1 MIGVIS
7 VNGSPRADVLPDGR
21 LETWGIDSKTPL
33 GRCFVH
39 LSAFPST
46 ARFSRPC
53 RPSPSDGLGQ
63 RRHAVMVIAPMF
75 LLLTPA
81 CGSQSTQ
88 APRNAAPLAK
98 NSRIKAITALQVSGA
113 RPRFS
118 PAGTEVVFDRANV
131 DGFYDVYRSDLSG
144 RIIASLTDG
153 HPGINQR
160 HNGNAIFHP
169 SGKFIIFISEES
181 DHVRLEDKDLGDP
194 GVGLYSNFWA
204 TDLEGRSFW
213 KLTNIPIKK
222 AVDDGIPSMA
232 AVNPVFSADGSLF
245 LWSERYAEGGRFN
258 WGRWR
263 IMATDFV
270 ITGGTPSL
278 ENERVVAYAAKGNY
292 VTAMALL
299 DARRLLLAGNL
310 DGQHEY
316 GMDQYIEDVDTH
328 ELANLT
334 NTPLVWEEDSCVAP
348 NGQIIYMSNID
359 AKDALDF
366 SNPDWHQQPREREY
380 YLMNQDGSGRERL
393 TYFNDPSAPEYVGK
407 RVVTAAC
414 SVSAD
419 GRYLAGTQGIDQRS
433 DRVAQIDLRPV
444 LIEFAAPL
452 RATAQI
458 SPLDITAAES
468 GGR

>member
-204 TDLEGRSFW
+204 TDLEG
-213 KLTNIPIKK
+213 
-222 AVDDGIPSMA
+222 
-232 AVNPVFSADGSLF
+232 
-245 LWSERYAEGGRFN
+245 GRFN

-366 SNPDWHQQPREREY
+366 SYPDWHQQPREREY

>member
-160 HNGNAIFHP
+160 HNGNGV
-169 SGKFIIFISEES
+169 SGS
-181 DHVRLEDKDLGDP
+181 
-194 GVGLYSNFWA
+194 
-204 TDLEGRSFW
+204 
-213 KLTNIPIKK
+213 
-222 AVDDGIPSMA
+222 
-232 AVNPVFSADGSLF
+232 
-245 LWSERYAEGGRFN
+245 
-258 WGRWR
+258 
-263 IMATDFV
+263 
-270 ITGGTPSL
+270 
-278 ENERVVAYAAKGNY
+278 
-292 VTAMALL
+292 
-299 DARRLLLAGNL
+299 
-310 DGQHEY
+310 
-316 GMDQYIEDVDTH
+316 
-328 ELANLT
+328 
-334 NTPLVWEEDSCVAP
+334 
-348 NGQIIYMSNID
+348 
-359 AKDALDF
+359 
-366 SNPDWHQQPREREY
+366 
-380 YLMNQDGSGRERL
+380 
-393 TYFNDPSAPEYVGK
+393 
-407 RVVTAAC
+407 
-414 SVSAD
+414 
-419 GRYLAGTQGIDQRS
+419 
-433 DRVAQIDLRPV
+433 
-444 LIEFAAPL
+444 
-452 RATAQI
+452 
-458 SPLDITAAES
+458 
-468 GGR
+468 